1 MHAST
6 VACYIIDS
14 EPRTVVLL
22 MACHADTM
30 RRIESCRQEF
40 AQQSASINA
49 GLHGMSCCHAEQS
62 SHTYL

>member
-6 VACYIIDS
+6 VACYIIDG
-14 EPRTVVLL
+14 EPCTLVFL

-30 RRIESCRQEF
+30 RRIENCRQEF

-49 GLHGMSCCHAEQS
+49 GLDGMSCCHAEQS
-62 SHTYL
+62 SYT